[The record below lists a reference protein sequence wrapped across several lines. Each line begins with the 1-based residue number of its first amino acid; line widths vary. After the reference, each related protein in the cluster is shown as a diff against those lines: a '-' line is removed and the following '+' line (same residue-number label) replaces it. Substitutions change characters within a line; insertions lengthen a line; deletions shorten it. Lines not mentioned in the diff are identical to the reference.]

1 MMGAHPRYRAMNPLP
16 PANPAASA
24 TPDSAAL
31 RESIDQRLLR
41 QLYTHGWESLPS
53 AAVAALTTAGFF
65 YLISGSAGAFA
76 WAAALLSGHAMVFLN
91 HRRNLRRYP
100 PARYPEGQP
109 GGLLAYLLPMW
120 WCTACWAL
128 VPWVLMPAGGA
139 VQYSGILCMLL
150 FGVMAAS
157 VPAVAPSRWATYTW
171 LIAMTASLTLYFAL
185 QGGRWN
191 WLLAF
196 AALQFGAIMMRYAI
210 SQRASLI
217 RNLETLL
224 LKQALSDQVVAQAV
238 ELERL
243 HAERARF
250 FAAANHDLRQ
260 PVYALT
266 LLTDTLRRNVRD
278 PALQPVA
285 EHAAHATRQVGL
297 LLGDMLEISRL
308 DAGAVPVRER
318 LVSVEDL
325 CVRLY
330 EVHEP
335 RANDKHLQLRFR
347 DGNLAVRT
355 DPDLLHRVLT
365 NLVDNALKY
374 TQSGGVLIAA
384 RRRGDRVRLAVWDT
398 GRGIPPEHQRNVFN
412 EFFQTDNPQRDRAQ
426 GLGLGLSIVQRTA
439 RLLGSEVQLRSRP
452 GRGSVF
458 WLDLPLATAEA
469 AQADTATFAAAPD
482 AAIDTPLGL
491 PGSVLVLDDEAPV
504 RLALASWLAPHCAA
518 VHTAASLDEALAH
531 VRAHGR
537 ADQQGQPGAIAV
549 MLLDFRLAGPADG
562 LQAAAALRQAAGWQI
577 PAALVTG
584 DTDPARVRQALGSQ
598 LAVLF
603 KPVEPAQLRR
613 TLRALTEPPH
623 AEEAEEAEAAPAAPT
638 PPLRA
643 SPTLGR

>member
-1 MMGAHPRYRAMNPLP
+1 MSPLP
-16 PANPAASA
+16 PATPAASA
-24 TPDSAAL
+24 PTDSAAL

-224 LKQALSDQVVAQAV
+224 LKQALSDQVVAQAA

-318 LVSVEDL
+318 VVSVEDL

-398 GRGIPPEHQRNVFN
+398 GRGIPSEHQHSVFN

-439 RLLGSEVQLRSRP
+439 RLLDSEVQLKSLQTSR
-452 GRGSVF
+452 F
-458 WLDLPLATAEA
+458 T
-469 AQADTATFAAAPD
+469 
-482 AAIDTPLGL
+482 
-491 PGSVLVLDDEAPV
+491 
-504 RLALASWLAPHCAA
+504 
-518 VHTAASLDEALAH
+518 
-531 VRAHGR
+531 
-537 ADQQGQPGAIAV
+537 
-549 MLLDFRLAGPADG
+549 
-562 LQAAAALRQAAGWQI
+562 
-577 PAALVTG
+577 
-584 DTDPARVRQALGSQ
+584 
-598 LAVLF
+598 
-603 KPVEPAQLRR
+603 
-613 TLRALTEPPH
+613 
-623 AEEAEEAEAAPAAPT
+623 
-638 PPLRA
+638 
-643 SPTLGR
+643 